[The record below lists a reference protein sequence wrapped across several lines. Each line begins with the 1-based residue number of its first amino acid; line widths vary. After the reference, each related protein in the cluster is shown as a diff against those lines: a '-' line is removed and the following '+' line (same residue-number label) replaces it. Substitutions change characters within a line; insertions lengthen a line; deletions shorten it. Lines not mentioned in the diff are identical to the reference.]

1 MAEKTH
7 THTHKR
13 IAHTEMRLTL
23 PEKLFYAVRAPRGG
37 SERETTYAYERAP
50 TRLRVLLGSDCDRRS
65 AIRVQLFSGGEASA
79 WKPLLPASSM
89 LFLFV
94 SPSERYEDAS
104 FAFRWRKC
112 GKLVSKSH
120 SVRHGTRARVC
131 EGKGKFAGVAVE
143 CRVASTFPLL
153 LVSFRGP

>member
-1 MAEKTH
+1 
-7 THTHKR
+7 
-13 IAHTEMRLTL
+13 MRLTL
-23 PEKLFYAVRAPRGG
+23 PEKLFYAVRAPGGG
-37 SERETTYAYERAP
+37 SERETSYAYERAP
-50 TRLRVLLGSDCDRRS
+50 TRLRALIGRDCDRRS
-65 AIRVQLFSGGEASA
+65 AVRVQLFSGEASA

-94 SPSERYEDAS
+94 SSENYEDAS

-153 LVSFRGP
+153 LVSFGGP

>member
-1 MAEKTH
+1 
-7 THTHKR
+7 
-13 IAHTEMRLTL
+13 MRLTL
-23 PEKLFYAVRAPRGG
+23 PEKLFYAVRAPGGG
-37 SERETTYAYERAP
+37 SERETTYAYARAP
-50 TRLRVLLGSDCDRRS
+50 MRLRALLGSDCGLRS
-65 AIRVQLFSGGEASA
+65 AVRVQLFSGGEAQ
-79 WKPLLPASSM
+79 WKPLSGENM

-94 SPSERYEDAS
+94 SPSENYEDAS

-120 SVRHGTRARVC
+120 SVRHGTRARVR